1 MTTLFEHNCCGFLF
15 IKSFKFSIMA
25 DKNRN
30 DNRASG
36 RSEKED
42 KNISENKKTQNVS
55 NQRDQNPQKGSKW
68 SNYQT
73 RELSDEDYSDENIP
87 GGQSA

>member
-1 MTTLFEHNCCGFLF
+1 
-15 IKSFKFSIMA
+15 MA
-25 DKNRN
+25 ENNRN
-30 DNRASG
+30 EDRTTG

-42 KNISENKKTQNVS
+42 KNNNENKKTQNVS
-55 NQRDQNPQKGSKW
+55 NQPEEQNPQKGSKW

-87 GGQSA
+87 GEQSA